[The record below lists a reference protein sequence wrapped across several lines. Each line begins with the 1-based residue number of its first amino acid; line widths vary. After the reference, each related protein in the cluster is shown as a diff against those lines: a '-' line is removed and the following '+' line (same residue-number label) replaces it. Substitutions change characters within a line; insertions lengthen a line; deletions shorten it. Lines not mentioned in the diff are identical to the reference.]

1 MQFTIDAKL
10 VRAAMACQSKGAGN
24 RYMLTGILV
33 AKNGD
38 IVGCDGH
45 ALFRGNQVW
54 TENDSVISDDFI
66 IRINGTI
73 PAKAEV
79 VTFKISDNIATAS
92 TDNEKMFTCELLEG
106 IYPDY
111 NKVIPSKDSDQFSS
125 VLNFDATLLARAEK
139 TFGKNAHIAIHH
151 RGPKESVL
159 VECPKLPEAC
169 LVIMP
174 ITRGVTG
181 QSLVLKT

>member
-10 VRAAMACQSKGAGN
+10 VRAAMACQAKTN
-24 RYMLTGILV
+24 DRYMLTGILV

-45 ALFRGNQVW
+45 ALFRGNQSL
-54 TENDSVISDDFI
+54 TEFNNGVDNDLI

-73 PAKAEV
+73 PAKAET
-79 VTFKISDNIATAS
+79 VTFKINDGTAIAS
-92 TDNEKMFTCELLEG
+92 TDNGKMFTCEVLEG

-111 NKVIPSKDSDQFSS
+111 NRVIPSKDSDQFSS

-181 QSLVLKT
+181 QTLVLKT

>member
-10 VRAAMACQSKGAGN
+10 VRAAMACQSKTKDK
-24 RYMLTGILV
+24 YMLTGILV
-33 AKNGD
+33 ATNGD

-45 ALFRGNQVW
+45 ALFRGNQTW
-54 TENDSVISDDFI
+54 TENNNIDDNFI
-66 IRINGTI
+66 IRIDGNI
-73 PAKAEV
+73 PTKAET
-79 VTFKISDNIATAS
+79 VTFKINDGIATAS
-92 TDNEKMFTCELLEG
+92 TDNGKMFSCEILEG
-106 IYPDY
+106 LYPDY
-111 NKVIPSKDSDQFSS
+111 NRVIPGKDSDKFSS
-125 VLNFDATLLARAEK
+125 VLNFDATLLAKAEK
-139 TFGKNAHIAIHH
+139 IFGKNAHIAIHH

-181 QSLVLKT
+181 QSLVIKT